1 VLIQRGFVMR
11 DIYENIIGFIIGL
24 SVIGVITLNFTS
36 LLFPTNHSPD
46 KILNSCKLMGAYYF
60 EENKAIKCEVVE
72 K

>member
-1 VLIQRGFVMR
+1 MR
-11 DIYENIIGFIIGL
+11 DFFEPVISFIIAL
-24 SVIGVITLNFTS
+24 AVIGVITLNFTS

-46 KILNSCKLMGAYYF
+46 KIIKSCKLMGAYYF